1 MLDAIIEC
9 ENKYLVGRLPPL
21 WIFCSISVSHLLLMI
36 NSSVN
41 FLVYC
46 VAGTRYVSY
55 KGSQMAKFAPPPSNL
70 LQSKESKGSSLIAA
84 YPKR

>member
-1 MLDAIIEC
+1 MLSVLDAIIEC
-9 ENKYLVGRLPPL
+9 ENEYTIGRLPPL

-46 VAGTRYVSY
+46 VAGTRSVS
-55 KGSQMAKFAPPPSNL
+55 
-70 LQSKESKGSSLIAA
+70 
-84 YPKR
+84 